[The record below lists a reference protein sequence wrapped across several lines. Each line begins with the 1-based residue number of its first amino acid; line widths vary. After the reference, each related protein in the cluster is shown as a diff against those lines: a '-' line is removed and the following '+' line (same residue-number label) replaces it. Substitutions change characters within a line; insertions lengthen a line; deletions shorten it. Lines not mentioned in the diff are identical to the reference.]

1 MEESALRLAFDAE
14 DRAAVYRAIRSRR
27 DIRRQFTGE
36 PIPAPILK
44 RILEAAHHAP
54 SVGFMQPWNFIVVRN
69 RSARE
74 HVKRL
79 AEEERRAFAL
89 TLPPER
95 AEHFRDIKIE
105 GILESSVN
113 ICVTCDPSRAGPHVL
128 GRHTIPETDRYS
140 TCLAVANLWLAAR
153 AEGIGVG
160 WVSFYRTVELRSIL
174 GIPYGIEPVAY
185 LCVGPVTE
193 FPFVPDLE
201 AAGWERRRTLAS
213 LVFDDRWG
221 THSELFQ
228 GGSAMIE
235 EQVRELASR
244 VTPTDKGAEAAARE
258 RHDRLTKPQGS
269 LGRLEDLGVRLAAI
283 AGQCPPPVP
292 AYPTVVVAAGDHGVL
307 AQGVSPWPKEVT
319 AAMVAGFCGDRA
331 AVNAL
336 AKVVDAQVT
345 VLDVGVA
352 TELPRHPRLR
362 NAKVKPGTDDL
373 SEGPAMTRDEAAR
386 AILAGAGIATEL
398 IGSGTDLLVTGDMG
412 IGNST
417 PAACLIATFTGRTPA
432 DVTGR
437 GTGIDDATLELKV
450 KVIYRALGLHASDP
464 TDPLGVLAA
473 IGGLEHAALTGLIL
487 AGAAARVPVLLDGV
501 SANAAALVAVALA
514 PHATGYL
521 IAGHRSVEPGATAAL
536 VALGLEPLLDL
547 SMRLGEGTGAL
558 LAVPIVRAAAAVL
571 RDMATFEEAGIPT

>member
-1 MEESALRLAFDAE
+1 
-14 DRAAVYRAIRSRR
+14 
-27 DIRRQFTGE
+27 
-36 PIPAPILK
+36 
-44 RILEAAHHAP
+44 
-54 SVGFMQPWNFIVVRN
+54 
-69 RSARE
+69 
-74 HVKRL
+74 
-79 AEEERRAFAL
+79 
-89 TLPPER
+89 
-95 AEHFRDIKIE
+95 
-105 GILESSVN
+105 
-113 ICVTCDPSRAGPHVL
+113 
-128 GRHTIPETDRYS
+128 
-140 TCLAVANLWLAAR
+140 
-153 AEGIGVG
+153 
-160 WVSFYRTVELRSIL
+160 
-174 GIPYGIEPVAY
+174 
-185 LCVGPVTE
+185 
-193 FPFVPDLE
+193 
-201 AAGWERRRTLAS
+201 
-213 LVFDDRWG
+213 
-221 THSELFQ
+221 
-228 GGSAMIE
+228 MIE
-235 EQVRELASR
+235 EQVRQLASR
-244 VTPTDKGAEAAARE
+244 VTPTDTLAETAARE
-258 RHDRLTKPQGS
+258 RHDRLTKPHGS

-307 AQGVSPWPKEVT
+307 AQGVSPWPQEVT

-336 AKVVDAQVT
+336 AKVVSAQVT

-398 IGSGTDLLVTGDMG
+398 IRSGTDLLVTGDMG
-412 IGNST
+412 IGNTT

-437 GTGIDDATLELKV
+437 GAGIDDATLELKV
-450 KVIYRALGLHASDP
+450 KVIDRALALHAPDP

-473 IGGLEHAALTGLIL
+473 IGGLELAALTGLIL
-487 AGAAARVPVLLDGV
+487 AGAAAKVPVLLDGV
-501 SANAAALVAVALA
+501 SANAAALVAAALA

-558 LAVPIVRAAAAVL
+558 LTVPIVRAAAAVL